1 MSGLSRRAFIG
12 TTSALALAWGL
23 PKSSL
28 GSALAAPAKP
38 NKDAP
43 TTLVQ
48 TVLQKSTPQAVGENG
63 SYRTLV
69 GAPGEPY
76 LPRLDVLG
84 KQPGTTRERARRS
97 IAYVGHMS
105 DIHIQDA
112 QSPARL
118 QPLAGSPI
126 ESMIPGAFR
135 PQETLTVHVQAAM
148 LDTMHGARFSPLTGA
163 PMAALLNTGDNADQ
177 LSSLELRWY
186 IDCMDGQSVLANSG
200 AADVYDGPQNWK
212 DADYAWHPDG
222 GDSNRR
228 YDAYGFPKIPDLLGK
243 AIGDPVVSKGS
254 PVPWYTTYGN
264 HDTLYNGTFYVGS
277 ALRSLAVGSKKAAD
291 WRSMAMESFE
301 GWASNPTVL
310 TRLEHQL
317 RTQFG
322 AGPGVHD
329 VDGDPA
335 RKLFHQAGFM
345 QAHFGT
351 TDNPG
356 PVGHGFTQRN
366 LDTGETWWKADVG
379 PRLRLFGLDTCN
391 QVMGADG
398 AVPQDQFDW
407 LEGELARA
415 AQDKVLCVVMSHH
428 NSRTLEND
436 ALPATGPSQR
446 LVHSEEFV
454 QMLHKFPHMV
464 AWVNGHT
471 HINTIVA
478 HREEAGSGGFWEVTT
493 ASCIDFPQQQQ
504 TFEFVD
510 NQDGTLSIF
519 TTTLDHLSPAAWKNG
534 DLSNK
539 GLASLSRE
547 LSSNDWT
554 ANPLMRRGSELD
566 RNVELL
572 LPAPFDLTKIS
583 DAELER
589 TDAARRARLI
599 AGRKA
604 S

>member
-23 PKSSL
+23 PKERL
-28 GSALAAPAKP
+28 GSALSAPLKP

-48 TVLQKSTPQAVGENG
+48 TVTQRTAPQVVGEQG
-63 SYRTLV
+63 GYRTLV
-69 GAPGEPY
+69 SAPGEPHI
-76 LPRLDVLG
+76 PRLDILG
-84 KQPGTTRERARRS
+84 KKPDPAREGARRS
-97 IAYVGHMS
+97 IAYLGHMS
-105 DIHIQDA
+105 DIHIQDP

-148 LDTMHGARFSPLTGA
+148 LATMHGARYSPVTGA

-177 LSSLELRWY
+177 MSSLELRWY
-186 IDCMDGQSVLANSG
+186 IDCMDGEAVVANSG
-200 AADVYDGPQNWK
+200 APNVYDGPQVWDN
-212 DADYAWHPDG
+212 AEYAWHPDG
-222 GDSNRR
+222 GDFNAR
-228 YDAYGFPKIPDLLGK
+228 YDAYGFPKIPGLLQK
-243 AIGDPVVSKGS
+243 AISDPVGSKGS

-264 HDTLYNGTFYVGS
+264 HDTLYNGTFYVSS
-277 ALRSLAVGSKKAAD
+277 ALRSDAVGSKKAAT
-291 WRSMAMESFE
+291 WQSMAFE
-301 GWASNPTVL
+301 YFDGWANDPTVL

-322 AGPGVHD
+322 ADPGVHN
-329 VDGDPA
+329 VEGDPA

-345 QAHFGT
+345 QAHFDT
-351 TDNPG
+351 NDMPG
-356 PVGHGFTQRN
+356 PVGHGFTQYN

-379 PRLRLFGLDTCN
+379 PRVRLFGLDTCN

-407 LEGELARA
+407 LETELARA
-415 AQDKVLCVVMSHH
+415 ANDNVLCMVMTHH
-428 NSRTLEND
+428 NSKTLENG

-446 LVHSEEFV
+446 LIHADEFV
-454 QMLHKFPHMV
+454 EMLHRFPHLV
-464 AWVNGHT
+464 AWINGHT

-478 HREEAGSGGFWEVTT
+478 HRDKGSGGGFWEVTT
-493 ASCIDFPQQQQ
+493 ASCVDYPQQQQ
-504 TFEFVD
+504 TFELVD
-510 NQDGTLSIF
+510 NRDGTLSIF
-519 TTTLDHLSPAAWKNG
+519 TTALDHLSSAAWKEG

-547 LSSNDWT
+547 LSANDWT

-572 LPAPFDLTKIS
+572 LPAPFDLSKVS
-583 DAELER
+583 DAELEK
-589 TDAARRARLI
+589 TDAARKARLI

>member
-23 PKSSL
+23 PKASL
-28 GSALAAPAKP
+28 GSALAAPATP
-38 NKDAP
+38 NTEAP

-48 TVLQKSTPQAVGENG
+48 TMLQKTKPQASGEEG
-63 SYRTLV
+63 AYRTLV
-69 GAPGEPY
+69 SGPGEPY
-76 LPRLDVLG
+76 IQRLDVLG
-84 KQPGTTRERARRS
+84 KKPDAVGEGARRS

-118 QPLAGSPI
+118 QPIAGSPVVG
-126 ESMIPGAFR
+126 MIPGAFR

-148 LDTMHGARFSPLTGA
+148 LATMNAARFSPLTGA

-200 AADVYDGPQNWK
+200 AANVYEGPQVWD
-212 DADYAWHPDG
+212 DAEYAWHPDG
-222 GDSNRR
+222 GDFNQR
-228 YDAYGFPKIPDLLGK
+228 YDDYGFPQVPGLMEK
-243 AIGDPVVSKGS
+243 AVSEAVVSEGS

-264 HDTLYNGTFYVGS
+264 HDTLWNGVFNVGS
-277 ALRSLAVGSKKAAD
+277 ALRSEAVGKKKIAA
-291 WRSMAMESFE
+291 WRPFLAEWVD
-301 GWASNPTVL
+301 GWASDPTVF
-310 TRLEHQL
+310 TRLQHQL

-322 AGPGVHD
+322 ADTGVHD
-329 VDGDPA
+329 VEGDPA

-345 QAHFGT
+345 QAHFDT

-356 PVGHGFTQRN
+356 PVGHGFTQNN

-379 PRLRLFGLDTCN
+379 PRLRLLGLDTCN

-407 LEGELARA
+407 LEGELSKAGRE
-415 AQDKVLCVVMSHH
+415 DVLCIVMSHH
-428 NSRTLEND
+428 NSRTLENG
-436 ALPATGPSQR
+436 ALAATGPSQT
-446 LVHSEEFV
+446 LVHADEFIT
-454 QMLHKFPHMV
+454 MLHRFPNMV
-464 AWVNGHT
+464 AWINGHT
-471 HINTIVA
+471 HVNEVFA
-478 HREEAGSGGFWEVTT
+478 HRNDEGEDGFWEITT
-493 ASCIDFPQQQQ
+493 ASCVDFPQQQQ
-504 TFEFVD
+504 TIELID

-519 TTTLDHLSPAAWKNG
+519 ATVLDHLSPAAWKEG

-547 LSSNDWT
+547 LASNDWT
-554 ANPLMRRGSELD
+554 MNPLMRRGSDLD

-572 LPAPFDLTKIS
+572 LPAPFDLSKIP
-583 DAELER
+583 DAELEK
-589 TDAARRARLI
+589 TDASRKARLI
-599 AGRKA
+599 AGRKD

>member
-1 MSGLSRRAFIG
+1 MTGLSRRAFIG

-23 PKSSL
+23 PMEKL

-38 NKDAP
+38 NTEAP

-48 TVLQKSTPQAVGENG
+48 TMLQMTKPQAAGENG

-69 GAPGEPY
+69 SAAGEPY
-76 LPRLDVLG
+76 IARLDVLG
-84 KQPGTTRERARRS
+84 KEPDAARTSARRS

-105 DIHIQDA
+105 DIHIQDS

-126 ESMIPGAFR
+126 EELIPGAFR
-135 PQETLTVHVQAAM
+135 PQEALTVHVQAAM
-148 LDTMHGARFSPLTGA
+148 LATMNGARFSPLTGA

-186 IDCMDGQSVLANSG
+186 IDCMDGQSVVANSG
-200 AADVYDGPQNWK
+200 ASDVYDGPQVWD
-212 DADYAWHPDG
+212 DAEYAWHPDG
-222 GDSNRR
+222 GEFNGR
-228 YDAYGFPKIPDLLGK
+228 YDAYGFPTVPGLMEK
-243 AIGDPVVSKGS
+243 AVSEPIASLGS

-264 HDTLYNGTFYVGS
+264 HDTLYNGAFYVGS
-277 ALRSLAVGSKKAAD
+277 ALRSEAVGMKKAVA
-291 WRSMAMESFE
+291 WQSMALESFE
-301 GWASNPTVL
+301 GWANSPTVF

-322 AGPGVHD
+322 ADPGVHD
-329 VDGDPA
+329 VEGDPA

-345 QAHFGT
+345 QAHFDT

-356 PVGHGFTQRN
+356 PVGHGFTQNN
-366 LDTGETWWKADVG
+366 LDTGQTWWKADVG

-407 LEGELARA
+407 LEGELSKAE
-415 AQDKVLCVVMSHH
+415 KEGVLCMVLSHH
-428 NSRTLEND
+428 NSKTLENG
-436 ALPATGPSQR
+436 ALPAIGPSQR
-446 LVHSEEFV
+446 LVHAEEFIT
-454 QMLHKFPHMV
+454 MLHRFPHMV
-464 AWVNGHT
+464 AWINGHT

-478 HREEAGSGGFWEVTT
+478 HQDERNGGGFWEVTT
-493 ASCIDFPQQQQ
+493 ASCVDFPQQQQ
-504 TFEFVD
+504 TFELID

-519 TTTLDHLSPAAWKNG
+519 ATTLDHLSAAVWKEG
-534 DLSNK
+534 DLSNR

-547 LSSNDWT
+547 LSANDWT

-572 LPAPFDLTKIS
+572 LPAPFDLSKIPDS
-583 DAELER
+583 ELEK
-589 TDAARRARLI
+589 TDAARKARLI